1 MKQNY
6 CNNCIFFKTLG
17 SSYTRVC
24 YLFKDKVSSV
34 SPACKEFKLERQTT
48 KQSKNTLNK

>member
-34 SPACKEFKLERQTT
+34 SPACKEFKLERQNT
-48 KQSKNTLNK
+48 KQSKDTVNK

>member
-1 MKQNY
+1 MKNKT
-6 CNNCIFFKTLG
+6 CNSCIFFKTLG

-24 YLFKDKVSSV
+24 FLFKEPVSSV

-48 KQSKNTLNK
+48 KQSKDTVNK

>member
-34 SPACKEFKLERQTT
+34 SPACKEFKLERQQR
-48 KQSKNTLNK
+48 KKKI